1 MKQTLRLI
9 AISAFAAA
17 AASVPAFAEPATGPA
32 VTIVNIA
39 GLDLSSATG
48 RAELDHRLVAAAY
61 EVCGTPSDADLVG
74 KNQARACRTDV
85 LAKARADSAQLA
97 SRDIPLRMAAAC

>member
-1 MKQTLRLI
+1 MKQTLKPMAI
-9 AISAFAAA
+9 AAFAAA
-17 AASVPAFAEPATGPA
+17 AASVPAYAEPAIGETI
-32 VTIVNIA
+32 TIVSTA

-74 KNQARACRTDV
+74 KNRAGECRKEVIAEARTAT
-85 LAKARADSAQLA
+85 ARFA
-97 SRDIPLRMAAAC
+97 SGRSSIQVAAAR